1 MTPLP
6 IETNFCEE
14 LPLTIVE
21 IMELKKKI
29 MGYLRKN

>member
-21 IMELKKKI
+21 IMELEKKLWDI
-29 MGYLRKN
+29 